1 MSAIEYTT
9 REHSGW
15 GERVE
20 GAYNF
25 ASGIH
30 NHLQSQQR
38 MFNGASSGIRD
49 GVPIIWASR
58 WFPIIISMVSVTLDH
73 KELIF

>member
-1 MSAIEYTT
+1 
-9 REHSGW
+9 
-15 GERVE
+15 
-20 GAYNF
+20 
-25 ASGIH
+25 
-30 NHLQSQQR
+30 